1 MSSKPKFTSEQLA
14 FIKHNGPES
23 VILSATAGSG
33 KTASA
38 TGRLM
43 WLLNQGVKPE
53 KIIYFSF
60 TNDAVDELRSR
71 IKNDKIEIT
80 TIHSFCARILGKSK
94 KFKPLVETAMFPNW
108 FKKKYKPKKKATV
121 EDKIFYDRS
130 CKKLDDDLQKILSDI
145 SKYKLTLA
153 DGKKDRVP
161 PFFSHYQRFLIETRT
176 RDFAD
181 MLTDTLHLTGY
192 KSWENNWEYKYQY
205 VFVDEYQDTSA
216 LQMKILLALRAQ
228 FYHLIGDRNQSIYG
242 FQGSDCYMIEKL
254 LKEKKTVKEYA
265 LSINFRSAKNIVENS
280 NMYSDLTA
288 KPHKKTGGKVET
300 KLLTEQGLLRLL
312 KKKDVVLL
320 ARTNAVIK
328 GLERWLLSRKV
339 KMKYFNIL
347 EPEDLEVIEQKK
359 PASKKLI
366 AKMKPLLSDY
376 KGTADE
382 LVEFIKENIESK
394 SFVTSIHKSKGRE
407 YPVCVV
413 VNSLSPEI
421 LEENK
426 IELDDK
432 ESKRFSFDPEDFEDR
447 ESKNIHYVAVT
458 RPQEELYYMMVDEE
472 TFQII

>member
-1 MSSKPKFTSEQLA
+1 MAKKQNFTQEQLA
-14 FIKHNGPES
+14 FIKHSGPDS

-43 WLLNQGVKPE
+43 WLLNQGVRPE

-80 TIHSFCARILGKSK
+80 TIHSFCARVLGKSK
-94 KFKPLVETAMFPNW
+94 KFKPLAETAMFPNW
-108 FKKKYKPKKKATV
+108 FKKKYKPKKKSTI
-121 EDKIFYDRS
+121 EDRIFYDRA
-130 CKKLDDDLQKILSDI
+130 CRKLDDDLQKVMSDI

-153 DGKKDRVP
+153 EGKKDRLP
-161 PFFSHYQRFLIETRT
+161 SFFKQYQRFLIETRT

-181 MLTDTLHLTGY
+181 MLTDTLHLTTY

-228 FYHLIGDRNQSIYG
+228 KYHLIGDRNQSIYG

-254 LKEKKTVKEYA
+254 LKEKKVVQEYS
-265 LSINFRSAKNIVENS
+265 LSINFRSSKNIVENS

-288 KPHKKTGGKVET
+288 KPHKRKGGKVET
-300 KLLTEQGLLRLL
+300 SLLTERALL
-312 KKKDVVLL
+312 KLIEKKDVVLL

-328 GLERWLLSRKV
+328 GLERWLLSKKA
-339 KMKYFNIL
+339 KMRYFNIL
-347 EPEDLEVIEQKK
+347 EPEDLEIIEQKK
-359 PASKKLI
+359 PATKKLI
-366 AKMKPLLSDY
+366 SKIKPLLSSY

-382 LVEFIKENIESK
+382 MIEFIRENSNSN

-432 ESKRFSFDPEDFEDR
+432 EMKRLSFDPSEIEDR

-458 RPQEELYYMMVDEE
+458 RPQDELYYMMVDEE
-472 TFQII
+472 TFQIL